1 MKNIYKVIIFSLLLS
16 LLSFNG
22 FAANN
27 TVKISNVTISEIN
40 KTVDVKFSSSGFTN
54 GDDLTVLV
62 FKVTDELNTPQDS
75 NIVYVGQ
82 PEYIDGM
89 PLISFELPEN
99 AEGTYEIRVG
109 GTGVTAYSAGQFTA
123 SEVLVGDLDNNGVI
137 NKDDAII
144 ILQIFFGE
152 IDIVDESSYYDLVK
166 DCDLVKDGNI
176 NVKDAVR
183 LLQLIK

>member
-1 MKNIYKVIIFSLLLS
+1 MKNIYKVIIFTLLLS
-16 LLSFNG
+16 LLSFSG
-22 FAANN
+22 FAAN
-27 TVKISNVTISEIN
+27 TIEISDDTISEIN
-40 KTVDVKFSSSGFTN
+40 KTVDVKFSSKGFTN

-62 FKVTDELNTPQDS
+62 FKVTDELKTPHDS

-89 PLISFELPEN
+89 QLISFELPED
-99 AEGTYEIRVG
+99 AKGTYEIRVG

-123 SEVLVGDLDNNGVI
+123 SEVLVGDVDNNGVI

-144 ILQIFFGE
+144 ILKVFFGE
-152 IDIVDESSYYDLVK
+152 IIIDDKSS
-166 DCDLVKDGNI
+166 CDLVKDGNI